1 MFTILCITL
10 FISDLHITDDLA
22 PCSICLSS
30 FVVMDTSSHLPC
42 NHLFHLHCIQ
52 AWLAK
57 VRSTVGTQNNLN
69 LCFDKTILSWSY
81 LENYLNTKVE
91 LFFLKNI
98 RIFVVVLVKYCI
110 NLNNKILQVL
120 FRNKREPNL
129 RSLIRVGTVYAK
141 STTKCSFKKELN
153 VQNQLLFLIG

>member
-1 MFTILCITL
+1 MYKKAIWYQFFSFHNSRKKLFTFLCITL

-69 LCFDKTILSWSY
+69 LCFHKTILSYSY

-91 LFFLKNI
+91 LFFK
-98 RIFVVVLVKYCI
+98 
-110 NLNNKILQVL
+110 KIQGFLL
-120 FRNKREPNL
+120 L
-129 RSLIRVGTVYAK
+129 YWLSTV
-141 STTKCSFKKELN
+141 S
-153 VQNQLLFLIG
+153 I

>member
-1 MFTILCITL
+1 MTLKIYKKAMIPIFFSIHNSQKKLFTILCITL

-91 LFFLKNI
+91 LFFK
-98 RIFVVVLVKYCI
+98 
-110 NLNNKILQVL
+110 KIQGFLL
-120 FRNKREPNL
+120 L
-129 RSLIRVGTVYAK
+129 YWLSTV
-141 STTKCSFKKELN
+141 S
-153 VQNQLLFLIG
+153 I

>member
-1 MFTILCITL
+1 MYKKGIWYQFFSFHNSQKKLFTFLCITL

-69 LCFDKTILSWSY
+69 LCFDKTILSYSY
-81 LENYLNTKVE
+81 LKIYLHTKVE
-91 LFFLKNI
+91 LFFK
-98 RIFVVVLVKYCI
+98 
-110 NLNNKILQVL
+110 KIQGFLL
-120 FRNKREPNL
+120 L
-129 RSLIRVGTVYAK
+129 YWLSTV
-141 STTKCSFKKELN
+141 S
-153 VQNQLLFLIG
+153 I

>member
-1 MFTILCITL
+1 MYKKAIWYQFFSFHNSRKKLFTFLCITL

-57 VRSTVGTQNNLN
+57 VRNIVGAQNNLN
-69 LCFDKTILSWSY
+69 LCFDKTILSYSY

-91 LFFLKNI
+91 LFFK
-98 RIFVVVLVKYCI
+98 
-110 NLNNKILQVL
+110 KIQGFLL
-120 FRNKREPNL
+120 L
-129 RSLIRVGTVYAK
+129 YWLSTV
-141 STTKCSFKKELN
+141 S
-153 VQNQLLFLIG
+153 I

>member
-1 MFTILCITL
+1 MYKKAIWYQFFSFHNSRKKLFTFLCITL

-69 LCFDKTILSWSY
+69 LCFDKTILSCSY

-91 LFFLKNI
+91 LFFK
-98 RIFVVVLVKYCI
+98 
-110 NLNNKILQVL
+110 KIQGFLL
-120 FRNKREPNL
+120 L
-129 RSLIRVGTVYAK
+129 YWLSTV
-141 STTKCSFKKELN
+141 S
-153 VQNQLLFLIG
+153 I